1 MLDKK
6 FKDNKTGKSFR
17 IFYHYD
23 GVIKAM
29 PIDGSK
35 TQAQFS
41 QPFFEKLL
49 NDKQLI
55 LFK

>member
-6 FKDNKTGKSFR
+6 FKDNKTGKYYK

-41 QPFFEKLL
+41 QSFFESLL
-49 NDKQLI
+49 KDRQIII
-55 LFK
+55 LK